1 MRTVGLSAAPFRI
14 SPHTLEGVR
23 PTWCGLLS
31 ACVLGIVATACG
43 GDTGAP
49 SSGIDANPGKSTG
62 GSTSTGSGG
71 STSTGSGGTTVIDVP
86 MGMAGGS
93 TISSGGMS
101 TGPMGFPAGYTR
113 ATIGGYLVGDPIT
126 SDAAQPAPTTDSG
139 CGTTILA
146 VIRDFT
152 ADGLNFETPELTN
165 RSTDDKGAVATT
177 LGADQKPVYAGTGS
191 TATISDAAAFDTFF
205 RNVPGTN
212 LPFVFHLYFA
222 PNGGVSSFSST
233 AFYPLDE
240 LGFGNDGNDD
250 QRVSHNFHF
259 TTEIHT
265 AFQYQG
271 GETFSFTGD
280 DDVWVFIN
288 NQLVID
294 LGGVH
299 VAETASVALDTL
311 GLTPGQV
318 YPFDMFQT
326 ERHTTQ
332 SNFRADTN
340 LTFVNCGTIVSG
352 EPK

>member
-1 MRTVGLSAAPFRI
+1 MTVLSRPGRTFLVRRVGLK
-14 SPHTLEGVR
+14 
-23 PTWCGLLS
+23 LLS
-31 ACVLGIVATACG
+31 VLGSACLVACSSTTGTDTAGLG
-43 GDTGAP
+43 GPSNQGPRAGTGGGP
-49 SSGIDANPGKSTG
+49 SS
-62 GSTSTGSGG
+62 GSGG
-71 STSTGSGGTTVIDVP
+71 STSTGTGGTGNIIVP
-86 MGMAGGS
+86 PAAAGSPAMGGS
-93 TISSGGMS
+93 PA
-101 TGPMGFPAGYTR
+101 TGPMGFPPDFTH
-113 ATIGGYLVGDPIT
+113 ATLGGYKVGDPIT
-126 SDAAQPAPTTDSG
+126 TDAAQPTPTTDSG

-146 VIRDFT
+146 VIRDFQ
-152 ADGLNFETPELTN
+152 ADGLNFENPMLTN
-165 RSTDDKGAVATT
+165 KSTDDHGIVATT
-177 LGADQKPVYAGTGS
+177 LGADQKPVYANG
-191 TATISDAAAFDTFF
+191 TATTVTVADPAGFDTFF

-212 LPFVFHLYFA
+212 QPFIFYMYFA
-222 PNGGVSSFSST
+222 PNDAVSSFSST
-233 AFYPLDE
+233 AFYPLDG

-250 QRVSHNFHF
+250 RRMEHNFHF

-294 LGGVH
+294 IGGVH
-299 VAETASVALDTL
+299 KAETAEVALDTL
-311 GLTPGQV
+311 GLTKGEV

-352 EPK
+352 EPH

>member
-1 MRTVGLSAAPFRI
+1 MLVLPSFRRKFSWLGIGFGLAGLAASAA
-14 SPHTLEGVR
+14 
-23 PTWCGLLS
+23 
-31 ACVLGIVATACG
+31 
-43 GDTGAP
+43 
-49 SSGIDANPGKSTG
+49 STG
-62 GSTSTGSGG
+62 CSSDSGTDTSGLGAATNGSGNHN
-71 STSTGSGGTTVIDVP
+71 GSGGTGGSGGGGGDTTPGSGGTGVLIVP
-86 MGMAGGS
+86 PGSAGSGMAAAGAP
-93 TISSGGMS
+93 
-101 TGPMGFPAGYTR
+101 TGPTGFPAGFTH
-113 ATIGGYLVGDPIT
+113 ATLGGYKVGDPIT
-126 SDAAQPAPTTDSG
+126 SDAAQPTPTTDSG

-146 VIRDFT
+146 VIRDFQ
-152 ADGLNFETPELTN
+152 ADGMNFESPALTN
-165 RSTDDKGAVATT
+165 KSTDDPGIVATT
-177 LGADQKPVYAGTGS
+177 LGADQKPVYAHPGVA
-191 TATISDAAAFDTFF
+191 TATISDPAGFENFY

-212 LPFVFHLYFA
+212 QPFAFYVYFA
-222 PNGGVSSFSST
+222 PGDNVSSFSST
-233 AFYPLDE
+233 AFYPLDG

-250 QRVSHNFHF
+250 RRMMHNFHF

-294 LGGVH
+294 IGGVH
-299 VAETASVALDTL
+299 SAENASIAVDTL
-311 GLTPGQV
+311 GLTVGQV

-340 LTFVNCGTIVSG
+340 LTFVNCGTIVPS

>member
-1 MRTVGLSAAPFRI
+1 MPAFFVLSMPVRYPSLREIGIAVSVLAGAVTSVG
-14 SPHTLEGVR
+14 
-23 PTWCGLLS
+23 CGN
-31 ACVLGIVATACG
+31 GNQ
-43 GDTGAP
+43 GDTALDSGGTGGTGA
-49 SSGIDANPGKSTG
+49 SGGTG
-62 GSTSTGSGG
+62 GSGSATGLGG
-71 STSTGSGGTTVIDVP
+71 MGTIDIPMGNAGTTA
-86 MGMAGGS
+86 GMAGAP
-93 TISSGGMS
+93 
-101 TGPMGFPAGYTR
+101 TGPVGLPPGYT
-113 ATIGGYLVGDPIT
+113 ATTIGGFQVGEPIT
-126 SDAAQPAPTTDSG
+126 DDAAQPTPTTESG

-146 VIRDFT
+146 VIRDFQ
-152 ADGLNFETPELTN
+152 ADQVNFENPELSN
-165 RSTDDKGAVATT
+165 RSTDD
-177 LGADQKPVYAGTGS
+177 LGIVGTALGTDQKPMYAQGANPTV
-191 TATISDAAAFDTFF
+191 TIYDPAGFETFF

-212 LPFVFHLYFA
+212 QPFVFHIYFA
-222 PNGGVSSFSST
+222 PNGTVSSFSST
-233 AFYPLDE
+233 AFYPLDN
-240 LGFGNDGNDD
+240 LGFGNEGMDD
-250 QRVSHNFHF
+250 QRNPHNFHF

-299 VAETASVALDTL
+299 EARSATVNVDTL
-311 GLTPGQV
+311 GLTAGEI

-340 LTFVNCGTIVSG
+340 LAFVNCGSIVNS

>member
-1 MRTVGLSAAPFRI
+1 MPVTLPSYRSLWSPRVGL
-14 SPHTLEGVR
+14 T
-23 PTWCGLLS
+23 LLS
-31 ACVLGIVATACG
+31 VLGAACLGACG
-43 GDTGAP
+43 SNTGSDTAGLGVPNGQHSGAGTGAGP
-49 SSGIDANPGKSTG
+49 SS
-62 GSTSTGSGG
+62 GSGG
-71 STSTGSGGTTVIDVP
+71 STSTGTGGTGTITVP
-86 MGMAGGS
+86 PAAGASSMAMGGS
-93 TISSGGMS
+93 PS
-101 TGPMGFPAGYTR
+101 TGPMGFPSDFTH
-113 ATIGGYLVGDPIT
+113 ATLGGYKVGDPIT
-126 SDAAQPAPTTDSG
+126 TDAAQPTPTTDSG

-146 VIRDFT
+146 VIRDFQ
-152 ADGLNFETPELTN
+152 ADGVNFENPMLTN
-165 RSTDDKGAVATT
+165 KSTDDHGIVATT
-177 LGADQKPVYAGTGS
+177 LGADQKPAYANGT
-191 TATISDAAAFDTFF
+191 TPTVTIADPAGFDTFF

-212 LPFVFHLYFA
+212 QPFIFYMYFA
-222 PNGGVSSFSST
+222 PNGDVSSFSST
-233 AFYPLDE
+233 AFYPLDG

-250 QRVSHNFHF
+250 RRMMHNFHF

-294 LGGVH
+294 IGGVH
-299 VAETASVALDTL
+299 KAETASIALDTL
-311 GLTPGQV
+311 GLTQGQV

-352 EPK
+352 EPR